1 MFVPNAIGSQRR
13 RVFAM
18 LAALVCLLSLGSV
31 LGKSSRAEA
40 AVARPTLQASAVKSG
55 VVTLSGR
62 APDAVRVALQ
72 RRKGTEWV
80 TVRYLNAP
88 SHVRSGRATLRG
100 YIPRANAR
108 VGLQRRKGTSWVRVR
123 YLTVR
128 QHAVTTSLPVAP
140 QDVVPAGNDD
150 PTLRRPSWSPQHN
163 YSPGNTANWSC
174 HQDSPENVSV
184 GSGMLSLTLRKGA
197 QQTCGAYRSGETTP
211 YTSGQV
217 STYGRFSQAY
227 GRFEA
232 RIRNTKTSEP
242 GLHEAFWMWPDVR
255 YGSADNW
262 SSTGEI
268 DITETYPAASNR
280 GLPYLHYTA
289 NDNGGPSTVGP
300 NANTSHSCYA
310 SRGVFNTWAL
320 TWSPTKIQVSVNGT
334 CASPT
339 PQGTR
344 PSTSGTSCS

>member
-1 MFVPNAIGSQRR
+1 MFEYRPATQAPTRIVSGYPNVRTQCHWLAGR

-128 QHAVTTSLPVAP
+128 QHAVTTSLPVA
-140 QDVVPAGNDD
+140 
-150 PTLRRPSWSPQHN
+150 R
-163 YSPGNTANWSC
+163 
-174 HQDSPENVSV
+174 
-184 GSGMLSLTLRKGA
+184 
-197 QQTCGAYRSGETTP
+197 
-211 YTSGQV
+211 
-217 STYGRFSQAY
+217 
-227 GRFEA
+227 
-232 RIRNTKTSEP
+232 KTSFRLATTTQRSDARR
-242 GLHEAFWMWPDVR
+242 GR
-255 YGSADNW
+255 R
-262 SSTGEI
+262 ST
-268 DITETYPAASNR
+268 TTAPAT
-280 GLPYLHYTA
+280 PPT
-289 NDNGGPSTVGP
+289 GPATRTP
-300 NANTSHSCYA
+300 PRTSRSVAEC
-310 SRGVFNTWAL
+310 
-320 TWSPTKIQVSVNGT
+320 SP
-334 CASPT
+334 
-339 PQGTR
+339 
-344 PSTSGTSCS
+344 